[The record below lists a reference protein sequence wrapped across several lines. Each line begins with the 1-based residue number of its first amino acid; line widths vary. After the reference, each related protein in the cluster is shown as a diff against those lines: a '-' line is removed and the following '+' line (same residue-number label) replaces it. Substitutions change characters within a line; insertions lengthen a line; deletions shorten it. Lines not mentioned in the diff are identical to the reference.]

1 MRNSPQGLRRT
12 YASKTPY
19 RILWGNMNKLSF
31 HQCTYVLLLAATTGA
46 SAIFLLGMVF
56 RGGVID
62 INALYNQYGWKYGEG
77 WFETIMFISISIIG
91 LVELARM
98 RKNMA

>member
-1 MRNSPQGLRRT
+1 
-12 YASKTPY
+12 
-19 RILWGNMNKLSF
+19 MNKLSF
-31 HQCTYVLLLAATTGA
+31 HQYTYVLLLAATIGA
-46 SAIFLLGMVF
+46 SAIFLFGMMF

-77 WFETIMFISISIIG
+77 WLEVAMFISISIIG

-98 RKNMA
+98 RQDMK